1 MTWKR
6 RNPVGLAGGM
16 SRRLRE
22 EVGSRS
28 RAAGF
33 EVVAVLAAMCWILPL
48 CWAQGERNAGGP
60 ASGTAAS
67 QPYHPAGE
75 YVIGPEDV
83 LAVNVWKE
91 DEISRQAPVR
101 PDGKVSLPLIGDV
114 QAAGLTPLQLQQSIR
129 ARLAAYLVNP
139 NVTVIV
145 QEARSHRFNVVG
157 EVEHPGSFVLG
168 QPLTVLDG
176 LAMAGGFRDFAK
188 TGGIYVL
195 RLNPDGSHQRIP
207 FNYKQVISGRSL
219 QQNIRLQPGDTVVVP

>member
-1 MTWKR
+1 
-6 RNPVGLAGGM
+6 M
-16 SRRLRE
+16 SRKLKE

-33 EVVAVLAAMCWILPL
+33 EVVAVLAAMCWVLPL
-48 CWAQGERNAGGP
+48 CWAQAEGNAGLQRGP
-60 ASGTAAS
+60 TATLAA
-67 QPYHPAGE
+67 HPPSAGD
-75 YVIGPEDV
+75 YAIGPDDV

-91 DEISRQAPVR
+91 DEISRQVPVR

-139 NVTVIV
+139 TVTVMV

-157 EVEHPGSFVLG
+157 AVEHPGSFVLG

-195 RLNPDGSHQRIP
+195 RLTPDGSHQRIP
-207 FNYKQVISGRSL
+207 FNYKQVISGRNL
-219 QQNIRLQPGDTVVVP
+219 QQNVALQAGDTVVVP

>member
-1 MTWKR
+1 
-6 RNPVGLAGGM
+6 M
-16 SRRLRE
+16 SRRLKN

-33 EVVAVLAAMCWILPL
+33 EVVAALAAMCWVLPL
-48 CWAQGERNAGGP
+48 CWAQAEGNGLK
-60 ASGTAAS
+60 SGTAAIAVVS
-67 QPYHPAGE
+67 APRGD
-75 YVIGPEDV
+75 YVIGSDDV
-83 LAVNVWKE
+83 LSVNVWKE
-91 DEISRQAPVR
+91 DEISRQVPVR

-114 QAAGLTPLQLQQSIR
+114 QAAGLTPLELQQSIR

-139 NVTVIV
+139 TVTIMV

-168 QPLTVLDG
+168 QPLTVLDA

-188 TGGIYVL
+188 TVGIYVL

-207 FNYKQVISGRSL
+207 FNYKQVISGRNL
-219 QQNIRLQPGDTVVVP
+219 QQNIALQPGDTVVVP

>member
-1 MTWKR
+1 
-6 RNPVGLAGGM
+6 M
-16 SRRLRE
+16 SRRRQKK
-22 EVGSRS
+22 VGSRS

-33 EVVAVLAAMCWILPL
+33 EVVAVLAAMCWVLPL
-48 CWAQGERNAGGP
+48 CWAQAEGNDLK
-60 ASGTAAS
+60 SGTAAIPVVS
-67 QPYHPAGE
+67 APAGD
-75 YVIGPEDV
+75 YVIGPDDV

-91 DEISRQAPVR
+91 DEISRQVPVR

-114 QAAGLTPLQLQQSIR
+114 QAAGLTPLGLQQSIR

-139 NVTVIV
+139 SVTIMV

-168 QPLTVLDG
+168 QPLTVLDA

-195 RLNPDGSHQRIP
+195 RLNPDGSHPRIP
-207 FNYKQVISGRSL
+207 FNYKQVISGRNL
-219 QQNIRLQPGDTVVVP
+219 QQNIALQPGDTVVVP

>member
-1 MTWKR
+1 
-6 RNPVGLAGGM
+6 M
-16 SRRLRE
+16 SSRLKK

-33 EVVAVLAAMCWILPL
+33 EVVAVLAAMCWVLPL
-48 CWAQGERNAGGP
+48 CWAQAEGNAGLQSGP
-60 ASGTAAS
+60 TTLAA
-67 QPYHPAGE
+67 HPPSAGD
-75 YVIGPEDV
+75 YVIGPDDV

-91 DEISRQAPVR
+91 DEISRQVPVR

-114 QAAGLTPLQLQQSIR
+114 QAAGLTPFELQQSIR

-139 NVTVIV
+139 TITVMV

-195 RLNPDGSHQRIP
+195 RLSAGGSHQRIP
-207 FNYKQVISGRSL
+207 FNYKQVISGRNL
-219 QQNIRLQPGDTVVVP
+219 QQNVALQPGDTVVVP

>member
-1 MTWKR
+1 M
-6 RNPVGLAGGM
+6 G
-16 SRRLRE
+16 RRLKE
-22 EVGSRS
+22 EVGSRG

-33 EVVAVLAAMCWILPL
+33 VVVAVLAAMCWVLPL
-48 CWAQGERNAGGP
+48 CWAQVEGAGLK
-60 ASGTAAS
+60 SGTAAS
-67 QPYHPAGE
+67 PRNITSPAAVGD
-75 YVIGPEDV
+75 YVIGPDDV

-91 DEISRQAPVR
+91 DEISRQVPVR

-114 QAAGLTPLQLQQSIR
+114 QAAGLTPLELQESIR

-139 NVTVIV
+139 TVTVMV

-168 QPLTVLDG
+168 QPLTVLDA

-188 TGGIYVL
+188 TGAIYVL
-195 RLNPDGSHQRIP
+195 RLNADGSHQRIP

>member
-1 MTWKR
+1 
-6 RNPVGLAGGM
+6 M

-48 CWAQGERNAGGP
+48 CWAQGERNA
-60 ASGTAAS
+60 AVLERGTAAS
-67 QPYHPAGE
+67 QPYHAAGE

-83 LAVNVWKE
+83 LAMNVWKE
-91 DEISRQAPVR
+91 EEISRQAPVR

-114 QAAGLTPLQLQQSIR
+114 QAAGLTPLGLQQSIR

-157 EVEHPGSFVLG
+157 EVDHPGSFVLG

-188 TGGIYVL
+188 TGAIYVL
-195 RLNPDGSHQRIP
+195 RLSPDGSHQRFP

>member
-1 MTWKR
+1 
-6 RNPVGLAGGM
+6 M
-16 SRRLRE
+16 SRKLKE

-33 EVVAVLAAMCWILPL
+33 EVVAVLAALCWVLPL
-48 CWAQGERNAGGP
+48 CWAQAEGNAGLQRGP
-60 ASGTAAS
+60 TATLAA
-67 QPYHPAGE
+67 HPPSAGD
-75 YVIGPEDV
+75 YAIGPDDV

-91 DEISRQAPVR
+91 DEISRQVPVR

-114 QAAGLTPLQLQQSIR
+114 QAAGLTPLLLQQSIR
-129 ARLAAYLVNP
+129 ASLAAYLVNP
-139 NVTVIV
+139 TVTVMV

-195 RLNPDGSHQRIP
+195 RLTPDGSHQRIP
-207 FNYKQVISGRSL
+207 FNYKQVISGRNL
-219 QQNIRLQPGDTVVVP
+219 QQNVALQAGDTVVVP